1 LGPAP
6 ACAAD
11 ALCSSCNGEIG
22 QDYLRKPAATTKTNI
37 KEKLHH
43 MSYQTTQQLY
53 SSRRRPAQSAWN
65 RNQNT
70 VAFVSS
76 VKLGPVAHTVLIA
89 LMITILGLIYLT
101 QATRATSY
109 DYEAQKIDSQIAEL
123 STKKGD
129 LEVENARLTALENVQ
144 NSNVAK
150 AMTTPSSTN
159 YAR

>member
-1 LGPAP
+1 
-6 ACAAD
+6 
-11 ALCSSCNGEIG
+11 
-22 QDYLRKPAATTKTNI
+22 
-37 KEKLHH
+37 
-43 MSYQTTQQLY
+43 MSYQTTQQFY
-53 SSRRRPAQSAWN
+53 SSRRRPMASSGWN

-70 VAFVSS
+70 VAFVSN
-76 VKLGPVAHTVLIA
+76 VKLGPVAHTVLVA
-89 LMITILGLIYLT
+89 LMITVLGLIYLT

-123 STKKGD
+123 TTKKSD

-150 AMTTPSSTN
+150 AMTTPSSTD